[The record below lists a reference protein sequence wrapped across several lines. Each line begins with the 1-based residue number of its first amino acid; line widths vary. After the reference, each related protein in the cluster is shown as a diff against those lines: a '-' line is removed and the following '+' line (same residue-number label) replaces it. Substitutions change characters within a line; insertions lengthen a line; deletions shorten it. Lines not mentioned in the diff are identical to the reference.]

1 MFCICI
7 YNVYVY
13 IIYVFV
19 DIFFFG
25 YILSMQNIL
34 EQGVNW
40 CHNSDPTHG
49 SDNAAP
55 LTVCTTRKLQY
66 NIFKSI
72 KNLSVPCNQGVLFW
86 CHRGSK
92 KENIG
97 KIDMF

>member
-34 EQGVNW
+34 EQGVN
-40 CHNSDPTHG
+40 
-49 SDNAAP
+49 
-55 LTVCTTRKLQY
+55 
-66 NIFKSI
+66 
-72 KNLSVPCNQGVLFW
+72 
-86 CHRGSK
+86 
-92 KENIG
+92 
-97 KIDMF
+97 